1 MSAPASA
8 AADATG
14 PVAEA
19 EIAASPSGA
28 ALVENA
34 TPFKGPRQAPLLAV
48 VLVGEDVGSLTAE
61 RLSLI
66 PMPLTVAIP
75 PDLPGAAEIGAAARA
90 NGHEVLADLS
100 LAEGSGTGAGA
111 DGVAALD
118 MAVGAT
124 ATAMPGDAG
133 ELETV
138 LAEMGRHGLAWVQ
151 HGGGVG
157 TPAERIAREL
167 GVAFTEGDRS
177 AEAGESPEKL
187 HRTIDAA
194 AAQALRRG
202 TSVLF
207 LDAGEPAL
215 EALVQWGLLQPG
227 DNPVW
232 FAPISAVI
240 ERRSGM

>member
-1 MSAPASA
+1 MSAPASTIA
-8 AADATG
+8 ERTT
-14 PVAEA
+14 PSAEA
-19 EIAASPSGA
+19 EAATSPPGP

-34 TPFKGPRQAPLLAV
+34 TPFRGPRQAPLLAV
-48 VLVGEDVGSLTAE
+48 VLVGEDVGALTAE

-75 PDLPGAAEIGAAARA
+75 PELPGAAEIGAAARA

-100 LAEGSGTGAGA
+100 PTEGSEAGDA
-111 DGVAALD
+111 VDRVAALD

-124 ATAMPGDAG
+124 ATELPADAG
-133 ELETV
+133 ELEAV
-138 LAEMGRHGLAWVQ
+138 LTEMGRHGLAWVG
-151 HGGGVG
+151 HDASVG
-157 TPAERIAREL
+157 TPAGRIAHEL
-167 GVAFTEGDRS
+167 GVAYTEGDRS
-177 AEAGESPEKL
+177 VDGDEGLDELYRA
-187 HRTIDAA
+187 IDAA

-207 LDAGEPAL
+207 LEAGEPTL
-215 EALVQWGLLQPG
+215 QALVQWGLLQPG

-240 ERRSGM
+240 ERRNGM